1 MPERDGSKAKWPNG
15 RCNSSVGVGV
25 WSSSEASV
33 CVLAVS
39 WLAISHSNTYEIVQR
54 VTQRPKLIWAFPG
67 QAVTRDLRWDHKF
80 RLEKGCPAVLSVLAA
95 RWILVSLG
103 QFGEFCDLVIDFLC
117 FGPENVVPL
126 QLFPISPDSKSWP
139 QNQNRCEQNAELWQY
154 FDPRIWHSGWF
165 F

>member
-80 RLEKGCPAVLSVLAA
+80 RLEKGCPPAVLSVLAA

-103 QFGEFCDLVIDFLC
+103 QFGEFCD
-117 FGPENVVPL
+117 FG
-126 QLFPISPDSKSWP
+126 
-139 QNQNRCEQNAELWQY
+139 
-154 FDPRIWHSGWF
+154 H
-165 F
+165 

>member
-80 RLEKGCPAVLSVLAA
+80 RLEKGCPAVLSVLLSFTFL
-95 RWILVSLG
+95 LVV
-103 QFGEFCDLVIDFLC
+103 FC
-117 FGPENVVPL
+117 PWHPWHPWPRPSA
-126 QLFPISPDSKSWP
+126 FPRS
-139 QNQNRCEQNAELWQY
+139 
-154 FDPRIWHSGWF
+154 
-165 F
+165 